1 MPIWSPERDPEW
13 SDFVT
18 VLRTG
23 DPALLAVAKS
33 VLSEAGIPSLSKGEG
48 IQDLFGLGRV
58 GTGYNVLTGPVEL
71 QVMRENEHDA
81 RRLLAALEE
90 GAEVDVAFD
99 VPEDGA
105 YEDADADDGEP
116 EALGVI
122 RNAPWRRLIWLVPS
136 ALAIVWVLV
145 SVFGTESPR
154 PLTRDLPGPQGSVFE
169 PGLVTAF
176 YGRVWMA
183 EGGKQGEY
191 PNIARTRLVAHRD
204 SIVLEEWTVDRGD
217 TLIFYPVFAA
227 LSPDSTWLLRVGD
240 PHEAPL
246 SPSVIPR
253 LWREKVVEEG
263 AAASPSH

>member
-13 SDFVT
+13 SDLVT

-33 VLSEAGIPSLSKGEG
+33 VLSEAGIPSLAKGEG
-48 IQDLFGLGRV
+48 TQDLFGLGRV
-58 GTGYNVLTGPVEL
+58 GTGYNVITGPVEL
-71 QVMRENEHDA
+71 QVRRENEHDA
-81 RRLLAALEE
+81 RRILAGLEE

-99 VPEDGA
+99 APGDGA
-105 YEDADADDGEP
+105 YDEEDGVDAGP

-122 RNAPWRRLIWLVPS
+122 RNAPWRRLIWLVPLG
-136 ALAIVWVLV
+136 LAIVWVLA

-154 PLTRDLPGPQGSVFE
+154 PVTRDLPGPRGSVFE

-176 YGRVWMA
+176 YGRVWRA
-183 EGGKQGEY
+183 EGGEQGEF
-191 PNIARTRLVAHRD
+191 PEIRRARLVATRD

-217 TLIFYPVFAA
+217 ALVFYPVFAA
-227 LSPDSTWLLRVGD
+227 LSPDSSWLLRVGD

-246 SPSVIPR
+246 SPSVIPE
-253 LWREKVVEEG
+253 LWREKVVG
-263 AAASPSH
+263 GR